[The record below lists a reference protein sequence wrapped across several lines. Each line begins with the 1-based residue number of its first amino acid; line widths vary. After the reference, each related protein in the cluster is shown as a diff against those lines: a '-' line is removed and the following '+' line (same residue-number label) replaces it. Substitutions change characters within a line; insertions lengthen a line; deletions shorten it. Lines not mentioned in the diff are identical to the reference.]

1 VNSLTRRLFYAC
13 VVILAATGLR
23 AGPAFSQQTNASSPP
38 VHLAMVPAPLNSE
51 ALVPRLAE
59 PVLLCGK
66 VWVDTTYVLPNN
78 CLKACLK
85 SGHSLADC
93 KTSLVPICEACWKK
107 LQTCSTAQWIPPADR
122 CKVCT
127 VNYAQCIKPFL

>member
-1 VNSLTRRLFYAC
+1 VTSLTRKFFCAG
-13 VVILAATGLR
+13 VVILVAAGLR

-78 CLKACLK
+78 CLKACLH
-85 SGHSLADC
+85 SGHSLAEC
-93 KTSLVPICEACWKK
+93 KTSLVPLCEACWKK
-107 LQTCSTAQWIPPADR
+107 LQVCSTTLGIPPAFL
-122 CKVCT
+122 CKDCT
-127 VNYAQCIKPFL
+127 VSYAQCMKPFF